1 MTRNIQEDRWIRYLL
16 RDMSEQERE
25 KIEEMYVT
33 NAERHEEL
41 CAIEDELI
49 VQYLDN
55 RLPARDKR
63 LFEAAYNATKA
74 QRSKLADISQ
84 IHNSAKSSAGKPT
97 EPERRAV
104 RLTLGDIL
112 SFSLTPSYAV
122 RGGKEAEHTPPPLV
136 EVPRIAAEFE
146 LHPVLVQP
154 EDYPAYRAE
163 LETGGAEVW
172 HAADLQAEAAEGRR
186 SLNLRVPCTGLADGD
201 YLLLVFGLRAAGKER
216 ELKSYDFHL
225 QFTM

>member
-1 MTRNIQEDRWIRYLL
+1 MTGNIQEDRWIRYLL
-16 RDMSEQERE
+16 RDMRDMSEQERE

-33 NAERHEEL
+33 NAERHEHL

-49 VQYLDN
+49 VRYLDN

-84 IHNSAKSSAGKPT
+84 IHNWAKSSAGKPT
-97 EPERRAV
+97 KPRAA

-136 EVPRIAAEFE
+136 EVPRSAVEFGCSRCWCSLKATPPIA
-146 LHPVLVQP
+146 PSWK
-154 EDYPAYRAE
+154 R
-163 LETGGAEVW
+163 GAP
-172 HAADLQAEAAEGRR
+172 R
-186 SLNLRVPCTGLADGD
+186 SGMRPIFRLRPT
-201 YLLLVFGLRAAGKER
+201 RAAGV
-216 ELKSYDFHL
+216 
-225 QFTM
+225 